1 MKRKLLHKLNKRQ
14 GFSLTEMLA
23 TVLIMGFVGIIIT
36 TGAATV
42 QRVYR
47 KVVAHANTQTALTT
61 TITLMKDQLAF
72 ADPQNIE
79 ANGPEIRFQN
89 LNSGE
94 QTITLSP
101 GTASGTATTDPNAAA
116 GSANGADDG
125 TNGAVGS
132 TNGADT
138 GTSGAGGGTS
148 GADTGTSDAVGGT
161 NGSDGGKNG
170 VDTGATG
177 TGTVNRGFTVTYT
190 ASDGTGTSTTLP
202 LLSDSA
208 ITSDLCVCFDGDG
221 SGFSWDAGSK
231 VITVTNLVAKDTR
244 TDTVQARASFKVLLV
259 NS

>member
-1 MKRKLLHKLNKRQ
+1 MKQKLLHELNKRQ

-47 KVVAHANTQTALTT
+47 KVVAHANAQTALTT
-61 TITLMKDQLAF
+61 TITLMKDQFAF
-72 ADPQNIE
+72 ADPESIG
-79 ANGPEIRFQN
+79 NGSETGTGFGNSQTIVFRN

-94 QTITLSP
+94 QTITLNP
-101 GTASGTATTDPNAAA
+101 GTASGTVTIDPNAAA
-116 GSANGADDG
+116 GGTNGTTGIDVAAGG
-125 TNGAVGS
+125 TNGAG
-132 TNGADT
+132 NGT
-138 GTSGAGGGTS
+138 TESGTA
-148 GADTGTSDAVGGT
+148 
-161 NGSDGGKNG
+161 
-170 VDTGATG
+170 
-177 TGTVNRGFTVTYT
+177 NRGFTLTYT
-190 ASDGTGTSTTLP
+190 AGDGTGTSGTTTLP

-221 SGFSWDAGSK
+221 SGFSWDPATK

-259 NS
+259 NG

>member
-1 MKRKLLHKLNKRQ
+1 MKQKLLHKLNKRQ

-47 KVVAHANTQTALTT
+47 KVVAHANAQTALTT

-72 ADPQNIE
+72 ADPESIG
-79 ANGPEIRFQN
+79 NGSETGAGFENSQTIVFKN

-94 QTITLSP
+94 QTITLNP
-101 GTASGTATTDPNAAA
+101 GTASGTVTIDPNAAA
-116 GSANGADDG
+116 GG
-125 TNGAVGS
+125 TNGAD
-132 TNGADT
+132 NGANGT
-138 GTSGAGGGTS
+138 GTANRGFTLTYTAG
-148 GADTGTSDAVGGT
+148 
-161 NGSDGGKNG
+161 DG
-170 VDTGATG
+170 TG
-177 TGTVNRGFTVTYT
+177 TGTGT
-190 ASDGTGTSTTLP
+190 ASTTTLP

-221 SGFSWDAGSK
+221 SGFSWDPATQ

-259 NS
+259 NGK

>member
-1 MKRKLLHKLNKRQ
+1 MKQKLLHKLNKRQ

-47 KVVAHANTQTALTT
+47 KVVAHANAQTALTT

-72 ADPQNIE
+72 ADPE
-79 ANGPEIRFQN
+79 SVGNGSETGTGFGNSQTIVFKN

-94 QTITLSP
+94 QTITLNP
-101 GTASGTATTDPNAAA
+101 GTASSAATIDPNAVA
-116 GSANGADDG
+116 
-125 TNGAVGS
+125 
-132 TNGADT
+132 
-138 GTSGAGGGTS
+138 
-148 GADTGTSDAVGGT
+148 GGT
-161 NGSDGGKNG
+161 NGTTG
-170 VDTGATG
+170 VVNGATG
-177 TGTVNRGFTVTYT
+177 DAADAGTTGGSNGTNGPGTANRGFTLTYT
-190 ASDGTGTSTTLP
+190 TGDGTGTNSTSLP

-208 ITSDLCVCFDGDG
+208 ITSDLCVCFDTDG
-221 SGFSWDAGSK
+221 GFTWDPTTK

-259 NS
+259 NDK

>member
-1 MKRKLLHKLNKRQ
+1 MKQKLLHKLNKRQ

-47 KVVAHANTQTALTT
+47 KVVAHANVQTALTT

-72 ADPQNIE
+72 ADPE
-79 ANGPEIRFQN
+79 SVGNGSETGTGFGNSQTIVFKN

-94 QTITLSP
+94 QTITLNP
-101 GTASGTATTDPNAAA
+101 GTA
-116 GSANGADDG
+116 
-125 TNGAVGS
+125 
-132 TNGADT
+132 
-138 GTSGAGGGTS
+138 
-148 GADTGTSDAVGGT
+148 
-161 NGSDGGKNG
+161 
-170 VDTGATG
+170 
-177 TGTVNRGFTVTYT
+177 NRGFTLTYT
-190 ASDGTGTSTTLP
+190 TGDGTGTNSTSLP

-208 ITSDLCVCFDGDG
+208 ITSDLCVCFDTDG
-221 SGFSWDAGSK
+221 GFTWDPTTK

-259 NS
+259 NDK

>member
-1 MKRKLLHKLNKRQ
+1 MKQKLLHKLNKRQ

-47 KVVAHANTQTALTT
+47 KVVAHANAQTALTT

-72 ADPQNIE
+72 ADPDSIGNASVTGAGFEDSQTIV
-79 ANGPEIRFQN
+79 FKN

-94 QTITLSP
+94 QTITLNP
-101 GTASGTATTDPNAAA
+101 GTASGAAA
-116 GSANGADDG
+116 IDP
-125 TNGAVGS
+125 S
-132 TNGADT
+132 TA
-138 GTSGAGGGTS
+138 A
-148 GADTGTSDAVGGT
+148 GGT
-161 NGSDGGKNG
+161 NGTTGGAADVGTTGGGNG
-170 VDTGATG
+170 TNG
-177 TGTVNRGFTVTYT
+177 TGTANRGFTLTYT
-190 ASDGTGTSTTLP
+190 TGDGTGTSSTTLP

-221 SGFSWDAGSK
+221 SGFSWDPATK
-231 VITVTNLVAKDTR
+231 VITLTNLVAKDTR

-259 NS
+259 NDK

>member
-1 MKRKLLHKLNKRQ
+1 MKQKLLHKLNNRR

-47 KVVAHANTQTALTT
+47 KVVAHANAQTALTT

-72 ADPQNIE
+72 ADPESIGDGAGAGAFSGTSQTIS
-79 ANGPEIRFQN
+79 FQN

-94 QTITLSP
+94 QTITLNP
-101 GTASGTATTDPNAAA
+101 GTASGTATIDPSAAA
-116 GSANGADDG
+116 
-125 TNGAVGS
+125 
-132 TNGADT
+132 
-138 GTSGAGGGTS
+138 
-148 GADTGTSDAVGGT
+148 GGT
-161 NGSDGGKNG
+161 NGMTGVVNG
-170 VDTGATG
+170 AGNGTTGSG
-177 TGTVNRGFTVTYT
+177 TANRGFTLTYT
-190 ASDGTGTSTTLP
+190 AGDGTGTASTTPLP

-208 ITSDLCVCFDGDG
+208 ITSDLCVCFDTDAT
-221 SGFSWDAGSK
+221 SGFSWDPATK

-259 NS
+259 NG

>member
-1 MKRKLLHKLNKRQ
+1 MKQKLLHKLNKRQ

-47 KVVAHANTQTALTT
+47 KVVAHANAQTALTT

-72 ADPQNIE
+72 ADPESIGNDSGTG
-79 ANGPEIRFQN
+79 ANFESSQTIVFQN

-94 QTITLSP
+94 QTITLNP
-101 GTASGTATTDPNAAA
+101 GNASGTVTIDPNAAA
-116 GSANGADDG
+116 DGTGGTVNGVGSVTNGTTGIDVTAGG
-125 TNGAVGS
+125 TNGAD
-132 TNGADT
+132 NGA
-138 GTSGAGGGTS
+138 
-148 GADTGTSDAVGGT
+148 
-161 NGSDGGKNG
+161 N
-170 VDTGATG
+170 G
-177 TGTVNRGFTVTYT
+177 TGTANRGFTLTYT
-190 ASDGTGTSTTLP
+190 AGDGTGTASTTTLP

-208 ITSDLCVCFDGDG
+208 ITSDLCVCFDTDAD
-221 SGFSWDAGSK
+221 SGFSWDPATK

-259 NS
+259 NGK

>member
-1 MKRKLLHKLNKRQ
+1 MKQKLLHKLNKRQ

-47 KVVAHANTQTALTT
+47 KVVAHANAQTALTT

-72 ADPQNIE
+72 ADPESITVS
-79 ANGPEIRFQN
+79 GTMISFQN

-94 QTITLSP
+94 QTITLNP
-101 GTASGTATTDPNAAA
+101 GTASGTATIDPNAAA
-116 GSANGADDG
+116 GGTNGTTGVVNGAGSG
-125 TNGAVGS
+125 TNGATG
-132 TNGADT
+132 GAADA
-138 GTSGAGGGTS
+138 GTTGGGN
-148 GADTGTSDAVGGT
+148 GT
-161 NGSDGGKNG
+161 NG
-170 VDTGATG
+170 TG
-177 TGTVNRGFTVTYT
+177 TANRGFTLTYT
-190 ASDGTGTSTTLP
+190 AGDGTGTSSTTLP

-221 SGFSWDAGSK
+221 SGFSWDPATK
-231 VITVTNLVAKDTR
+231 VITVTNLVAKDVR

-259 NS
+259 NGK

>member
-1 MKRKLLHKLNKRQ
+1 MKQKLLHKLNKRH

-47 KVVAHANTQTALTT
+47 KVVAHANAQTALTT

-72 ADPQNIE
+72 ADPE
-79 ANGPEIRFQN
+79 SVGNGSETGTGFGNSQTIVFKN

-94 QTITLSP
+94 QTITLNP
-101 GTASGTATTDPNAAA
+101 GTASGTEATDPSAAA
-116 GSANGADDG
+116 GGTNETTEGAADVGTTGGGNG
-125 TNGAVGS
+125 TNG
-132 TNGADT
+132 T
-138 GTSGAGGGTS
+138 GTA
-148 GADTGTSDAVGGT
+148 
-161 NGSDGGKNG
+161 
-170 VDTGATG
+170 
-177 TGTVNRGFTVTYT
+177 NRGFTLIYTTGDGSGT
-190 ASDGTGTSTTLP
+190 ASTTTLP

-208 ITSDLCVCFDGDG
+208 ITSDLCVCFDGDR
-221 SGFSWDAGSK
+221 SGFSWDPATK

-259 NS
+259 NDK